1 MAVTFLSSAV
11 AATNTVAMPTHAAGD
26 LIVAFALNTSS
37 TVPTVP
43 AGWTSPGAFA
53 SLGTFPSI
61 VSMGYKI
68 AANSS
73 ETTGTWTNAN
83 AICVTVYRKSASQT
97 WTTPV
102 ILYNTANTTT
112 LDYSILAGFGCGVAS
127 MPAAYNTEV
136 TYLRFAGL
144 HTGGDGSWLGTTPS
158 GWTARDGNTLVRAI
172 DSGGSVAGDVNSVGG
187 STQTVTSGGWY
198 TANVRIEAWNG
209 TDIVCMGA
217 EGGFSGNPLIMPYH
231 QAGDVIVGYASGDTS
246 AAPTL
251 PTGYTSLSNH
261 SSGSS
266 DVSDRLAYKV
276 AVSNS
281 ESPPAFTNA
290 TSTAVA
296 VYRNPLGTWNTIDAP
311 VVTTGNSATLSFT
324 GSAVTPVSGQTTR
337 FIRCDTENTA
347 TLVDLP
353 GWLFR
358 SYSVFAPVLSLR
370 EYNNIATINAD
381 SVGSNSFTIS
391 SARWYA
397 NTIRLA
403 ADLRIPAPAPLT
415 GHGTLTVTAK
425 AKFARSVA
433 PLGHGV
439 FTSLARLYR
448 IASPVALSS
457 HGALSATATPKF
469 TRSVIRT
476 GTGNLTVLARM
487 YQITSPVAFS
497 GQASL
502 SVTAAMYQITSPVM
516 VSSSG
521 VLTASV
527 FTRYLR
533 PTPFGGD
540 GELSADTAAS
550 RFVFTAPLAGDG
562 ALMPTVYPRFL
573 RGVVANIYSGSLT
586 AAARMYQIRVVSTM
600 TSSGTLSAMAY
611 GALGIALLVPGHG
624 SLSATAT
631 MYRIARTVVVYGAGH
646 LSMVI
651 ISRRLCAVGFS
662 GRGVLSV
669 TTTPKFFSGV
679 NTSGIGMLSASAR
692 LYQIA
697 APAAVGGRGA
707 LTSAAGQNHHGV
719 FPGTGTLSLVIV
731 AVRVLPMTAFYD
743 GFDFED
749 DTKWDYREAAVVNGQ
764 LQLIGTL

>member
-26 LIVAFALNTSS
+26 LIVAFALNTSA
-37 TVPTVP
+37 TAPTVP
-43 AGWTSPGAFA
+43 AGWKSPGAFA
-53 SLGTFPSI
+53 STGLFTSI

-73 ETTGTWTNAN
+73 ETTGTWTNGD

-102 ILYNTANTTT
+102 ILYDTDTPTT
-112 LDYSILAGFGCGVAS
+112 LSYAALYGFGSGVAS
-127 MPAAYNTEV
+127 MAAAYNTEV

-172 DSGGSVAGDVNSVGG
+172 DSGGSVAGDADSVGG
-187 STQTVTSGGWY
+187 NTQTVTSGGWY
-198 TANVRIEAWNG
+198 TANVRIEAWSG
-209 TDIVCMGA
+209 SDIVCMGA

-231 QAGDVIVGYASGDTS
+231 QAGDVIVGYASGNVS
-246 AAPTL
+246 AAPSL
-251 PTGYTSLSNH
+251 PSGYTSLSNH

-281 ESPPAFTNA
+281 ESVPVFTNA

-296 VYRNPLGTWNTIDAP
+296 VYRNPLGTWGTIDAP
-311 VVTTGNSATLSFT
+311 VVTTANSTTLSFT
-324 GSAVTPVSGQTTR
+324 GAAVSPVSNQTTR
-337 FIRCDTENTA
+337 FIRCETSNTGA
-347 TLVDLP
+347 LADLP
-353 GWLFR
+353 GWLAR
-358 SYSVFAPVLSLR
+358 SYSVLTPVLAIR
-370 EYNNIATINAD
+370 EYTNAATINAD

-397 NTIRLA
+397 NTIRVA
-403 ADLRIPAPAPLT
+403 ADLRIPAPAPLA
-415 GHGTLTVTAK
+415 GHGALTATTK

-433 PLGHGV
+433 LLGHGV

-457 HGALSATATPKF
+457 HGVLSATATPKF
-469 TRSVIRT
+469 ARSAIRT

-516 VSSSG
+516 VSGSG

-527 FTRYLR
+527 FVRYLR

-540 GELSADTAAS
+540 GELSADTAVS
-550 RFVFTAPLAGDG
+550 RFVFMAPLAGDG

-586 AAARMYQIRVVSTM
+586 AAARMYQIRVVSTA

-611 GALGIALLVPGHG
+611 GALGIALLIPGHG

-631 MYRIARTVVVYGAGH
+631 MYRIARTVAVYGAGH

-651 ISRRLCAVGFS
+651 VSRRLRAVGFS

-669 TTTPKFFSGV
+669 TTIPKLFSAVATTG
-679 NTSGIGMLSASAR
+679 TGMVSASASMYR
-692 LYQIA
+692 IA
-697 APAAVGGRGA
+697 APATLSGQGA
-707 LTSAAGQNHHGV
+707 LTSAAGENHHGACV
-719 FPGTGTLSLVIV
+719 GVGTLSLVIV

-749 DTKWDYREAAVVNGQ
+749 DTKWDYRHAAVVDKQ
-764 LQLIGTL
+764 LQLSGVM